1 MRGHEDGVSLIEIL
15 AAAFLISIAI
25 VPMLALYPDTLGISR
40 ETEYDTILGAAAA
53 RKMEELITLHRAAVS
68 SKKFYLH
75 QEVSGMAGNWLAK
88 DGVPPEVVQNTT
100 TLKGA
105 FAQTAG
111 TFVLFQ
117 PGTTNSTTGTPGL
130 TPQGFGWW
138 SNAPLIETFP
148 AGTWSFRLRR
158 SEGVTDTS
166 TARFHVRVYRV
177 PQNTSTAG
185 AVELF
190 STTGPNFT
198 YNTAAATT
206 TWTTAS
212 VGPFTLTDE
221 YLLVEIWLEAVT
233 TSTSY
238 TVTLRVEGSGLG
250 DTARSQFTTTAP
262 GPPPPTSGRAAC
274 TDLPNC
280 RLVWTIAT
288 ELSSATSGVG
298 RRDRLNVV
306 ACRDAN
312 GNAVC
317 NTGERQVRYD
327 AKITTRP

>member
-1 MRGHEDGVSLIEIL
+1 MRGHEDGLSLIEVL
-15 AAAFLISIAI
+15 AAAVLISIAI
-25 VPMLALYPDTLGISR
+25 VPMLALYPNTLGISR
-40 ETEYDTILGAAAA
+40 ETEYDVILSAAAV
-53 RKMEELITLHRAAVS
+53 RKMEEVITLHRAAVP

-75 QEVSGMAGNWLAK
+75 QEVSGVVGNWLAK
-88 DGVPPEVVQNTT
+88 DAVPPEVVQNTT

-111 TFVLFQ
+111 TFVLFS
-117 PGTTNSTTGTPGL
+117 PGTTNSTTGTPGS

-138 SNAPLIETFP
+138 SDAPLIKTFR

-158 SEGVTDTS
+158 SAGATNGS

-190 STTGPNFT
+190 SATGPNFT
-198 YNTAAATT
+198 YRTTAATT
-206 TWTTAS
+206 TWTTVS
-212 VGPFTLTDE
+212 VGPFTLTNE
-221 YLLVEIWLEAVT
+221 YLLMEIWLEAVT
-233 TSTSY
+233 TSTSH
-238 TVTLRVEGSGLG
+238 TVTLRVEGSELG
-250 DTARSQFTTTAP
+250 DTARSQFTTTP
-262 GPPPPTSGRAAC
+262 GPPRPTSGTAAC

-288 ELSSATSGVG
+288 ERSSATSGVG
-298 RRDRLNVV
+298 RRDTLRVV

-312 GNAVC
+312 GNGAC